1 MARKNANGEGSIYR
15 ANGRWVGVVSLG
27 YQRGKRRRRAIYGTT
42 REELAKKVRKIL
54 SAKDDGRVIPTGSQ
68 TVGQFIARW
77 LNDVVRSGNAPQTYR
92 AYERIARLHVTPELG
107 AIQLS
112 KLTAQEVQAFLTKK
126 LKDDGMSPRSVESY
140 RTLLVTA
147 LGQAE
152 KWDLVPRNVASRT
165 ERPYVP
171 KREVNPFTVN
181 EARQFLQIV
190 KDEPLGAM
198 FVLAELEGLRRAEF
212 LGLRWKDAD
221 LEKREVRVCGAL
233 QRVDGTNRLVP
244 AKSGKSRKLEIG
256 EIAKDALMRRRTFQL
271 EEKLAAGGAWSNKLD
286 LIFTTRNGTPLEAS
300 VPNRI
305 MDRLL
310 KKAGIRHLSPH
321 GLRHSCATLMM
332 AAGENAKVI
341 AEKLGHS
348 TTAFTLDV
356 YAHVG
361 PTLQEEAS
369 ARMDQRMGWKR

>member
-42 REELAKKVRKIL
+42 REEVAKKVRKIL

-68 TVGQFIARW
+68 TVVQFIARW

-171 KREVNPFTVN
+171 KREVNPFTG
-181 EARQFLQIV
+181 LCC
-190 KDEPLGAM
+190 
-198 FVLAELEGLRRAEF
+198 VLCAKALEQKERSWHKVTCR
-212 LGLRWKDAD
+212 
-221 LEKREVRVCGAL
+221 
-233 QRVDGTNRLVP
+233 
-244 AKSGKSRKLEIG
+244 SRPTHKG
-256 EIAKDALMRRRTFQL
+256 V
-271 EEKLAAGGAWSNKLD
+271 
-286 LIFTTRNGTPLEAS
+286 TP
-300 VPNRI
+300 
-305 MDRLL
+305 
-310 KKAGIRHLSPH
+310 
-321 GLRHSCATLMM
+321 
-332 AAGENAKVI
+332 
-341 AEKLGHS
+341 
-348 TTAFTLDV
+348 
-356 YAHVG
+356 
-361 PTLQEEAS
+361 
-369 ARMDQRMGWKR
+369 